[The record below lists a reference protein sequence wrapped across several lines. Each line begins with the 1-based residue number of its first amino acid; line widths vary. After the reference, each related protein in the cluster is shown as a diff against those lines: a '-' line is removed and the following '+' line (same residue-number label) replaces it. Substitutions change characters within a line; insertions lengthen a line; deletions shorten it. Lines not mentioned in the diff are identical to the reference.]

1 MNKKKAITQVT
12 ASIALATALM
22 GANAKDAQA
31 ATHVVKPGETLW
43 SIARTY
49 NTTVAELKKINGLRS
64 DLIFPN
70 QRLEVGGNSANYG
83 QPKEVKNSD
92 QKPMTYTVKRGDTL
106 SHIAVQHRISVKQL
120 MEWNR
125 LNTTII
131 FPGDVLYVQPPQKE
145 QAPSQEQN
153 ASKQKET
160 PEQSAQTY
168 IVKSG
173 DSLWKIARNYQTT
186 VANLKKWNNLSSD
199 LIFPGQKLIVSVTN
213 TKPEPTQPERPVAN
227 QPESDEPAERVAP
240 STEEALFYTVKKG
253 DTLSKIA
260 SQYGVTVNDLKKW
273 NGLSSDIIYVG
284 QRLTIRAEEKKEE
297 IKDGG
302 KNSGTEPIV
311 YTVKA
316 GDTLSKIAAT
326 YSVTVNDLKKW
337 NALSSDFIYVG
348 QKLAIFGSLNQVG
361 QRGGNQGL
369 TQQPYDVTKL
379 INIAKSFI
387 GIPYV
392 WGGSSPNGF
401 DCSGFIYYVYNQAGY
416 PIGRYNSEGYY
427 NRSYYIS
434 DPQPGDLVFFANTY
448 KTGISHLGIYL
459 GNNQFISAESSG
471 VKIASL
477 DNPYWKKHFDGFKRF
492 Y

>member
-1 MNKKKAITQVT
+1 M
-12 ASIALATALM
+12 
-22 GANAKDAQA
+22 
-31 ATHVVKPGETLW
+31 HH
-43 SIARTY
+43 
-49 NTTVAELKKINGLRS
+49 TV
-64 DLIFPN
+64 
-70 QRLEVGGNSANYG
+70 
-83 QPKEVKNSD
+83 
-92 QKPMTYTVKRGDTL
+92 
-106 SHIAVQHRISVKQL
+106 
-120 MEWNR
+120 
-125 LNTTII
+125 
-131 FPGDVLYVQPPQKE
+131 
-145 QAPSQEQN
+145 
-153 ASKQKET
+153 
-160 PEQSAQTY
+160 
-168 IVKSG
+168 
-173 DSLWKIARNYQTT
+173 
-186 VANLKKWNNLSSD
+186 
-199 LIFPGQKLIVSVTN
+199 
-213 TKPEPTQPERPVAN
+213 
-227 QPESDEPAERVAP
+227 
-240 STEEALFYTVKKG
+240 FYTVKKG

-348 QKLAIFGSLNQVG
+348 QKLAIFGSLDQVG
-361 QRGGNQGL
+361 QRGGKSGTDTTTVRCDEAHQ
-369 TQQPYDVTKL
+369 YCKKL
-379 INIAKSFI
+379 YRHPLCL
-387 GIPYV
+387 GE
-392 WGGSSPNGF
+392 SSPNGF

>member
-1 MNKKKAITQVT
+1 M
-12 ASIALATALM
+12 
-22 GANAKDAQA
+22 
-31 ATHVVKPGETLW
+31 
-43 SIARTY
+43 
-49 NTTVAELKKINGLRS
+49 
-64 DLIFPN
+64 
-70 QRLEVGGNSANYG
+70 
-83 QPKEVKNSD
+83 
-92 QKPMTYTVKRGDTL
+92 
-106 SHIAVQHRISVKQL
+106 
-120 MEWNR
+120 
-125 LNTTII
+125 
-131 FPGDVLYVQPPQKE
+131 
-145 QAPSQEQN
+145 
-153 ASKQKET
+153 
-160 PEQSAQTY
+160 
-168 IVKSG
+168 
-173 DSLWKIARNYQTT
+173 
-186 VANLKKWNNLSSD
+186 
-199 LIFPGQKLIVSVTN
+199 
-213 TKPEPTQPERPVAN
+213 
-227 QPESDEPAERVAP
+227 
-240 STEEALFYTVKKG
+240 
-253 DTLSKIA
+253 
-260 SQYGVTVNDLKKW
+260 
-273 NGLSSDIIYVG
+273 
-284 QRLTIRAEEKKEE
+284 TIRAEEKKEE

-348 QKLAIFGSLNQVG
+348 QKLAIFGSLDQVG
-361 QRGGNQGL
+361 QRGGNQGP

-434 DPQPGDLVFFANTY
+434 DPQPGDLVFFANTF